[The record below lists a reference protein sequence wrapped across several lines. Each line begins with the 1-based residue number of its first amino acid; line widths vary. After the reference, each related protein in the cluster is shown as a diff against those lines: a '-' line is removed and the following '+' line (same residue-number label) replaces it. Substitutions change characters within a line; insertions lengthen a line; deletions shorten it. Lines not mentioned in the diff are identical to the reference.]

1 MAMKRPDPQLRSPFG
16 DAVVKKGP
24 PIEYT
29 KGSVQK
35 GSENRGGDSKGNF

>member
-1 MAMKRPDPQLRSPFG
+1 MAQKRPDPQLRSPFA

-29 KGSVQK
+29 SGSVK
-35 GSENRGGDSKGNF
+35 AGSENRGGKSQGNF